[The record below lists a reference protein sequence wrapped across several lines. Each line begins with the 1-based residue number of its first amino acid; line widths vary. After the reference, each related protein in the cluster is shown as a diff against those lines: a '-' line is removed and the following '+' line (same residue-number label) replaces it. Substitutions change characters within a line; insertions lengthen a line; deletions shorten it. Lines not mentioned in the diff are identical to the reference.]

1 MIPVLHHHVF
11 GVPHGLILPFRTTD
25 VLPPRNLRE
34 HQKPQFI
41 APVKEMMRL
50 RIMRGTHRIQ
60 LQFVFQNIC
69 IPFLHGFRHRI
80 SHIRIALVPVQSP
93 YFQLLSIQIKAIPA
107 EMRFPEPDPRFHR
120 IQALP
125 IPVQLRTQCIQE
137 RMLHIPHV
145 DLLKGVLQHI
155 PIE

>member
-1 MIPVLHHHVF
+1 MIPVLHYHVL
-11 GVPHGLILPFRTTD
+11 GIPHGLILPLLISD
-25 VLPPRNLRE
+25 VLPPRNLRK

-41 APVKEMMRL
+41 APVKKMMRL

-93 YFQLLSIQIKAIPA
+93 QFQLPSIQIKTVPA
-107 EMRFPEPDPRFHR
+107 KMRFPEPDPRFHR
-120 IQALP
+120 IQARTV
-125 IPVQLRTQCIQE
+125 PVQLRTQCVQE
-137 RMLHIPHV
+137 RMLHIPHI
-145 DLLKGVLQHI
+145 DLLKGMLQHI